1 MSNHPFKDD
10 EPNHHFTWLDMMV
23 IVLSV
28 YVLGMLFV
36 ETFLPLPHEVKRL
49 LLIIDDAICVIFL
62 YDFVVRFRRAPNKWE
77 FMKWGWIDLLSSI
90 PTANALHAGRAFRLL
105 RLIRILRA
113 FRSMRHLIRHL
124 YHSRVHGT
132 FSSVLMIAV
141 LLVIFSSIVI
151 LEVETAPNSNI
162 RTAEDAIWW
171 SYVTITTI
179 GYGDYYPVTT
189 AGRIVA
195 MVLMTA
201 GVGLFGTFTAYVAA
215 WFAQGDLRLT
225 VKNPIRNEEEDE
237 HRKEHHAEHKE
248 HAKP

>member
-1 MSNHPFKDD
+1 MSNNPFKDD
-10 EPNHHFTWLDMMV
+10 EEFDHFTWLDVTV

-28 YVLGMLFV
+28 YVLVMLLIEAFV
-36 ETFLPLPHEVKRL
+36 PLPSEVSRL
-49 LLIIDDAICVIFL
+49 LLYIDDGICVVFL
-62 YDFVVRFRRAPNKWE
+62 WDFVVRFRRAPRKLE

-90 PTANALHAGRAFRLL
+90 PTAHLLHAGRAVRLL
-105 RLIRILRA
+105 RLLRVLRA

-132 FSSVLMIAV
+132 FQSVLLIAMI
-141 LLVIFSSIVI
+141 LVIFSSIVI
-151 LEVETAPNSNI
+151 LEVETASNSNI
-162 RTAEDAIWW
+162 KTAEDALWW

-189 AGRIVA
+189 AGRLVA

-215 WFAQGDLRLT
+215 WFAQGDLKVT
-225 VKNPIRNEEEDE
+225 VRNPLRREEREFVHDDE
-237 HRKEHHAEHKE
+237 RREH
-248 HAKP
+248 